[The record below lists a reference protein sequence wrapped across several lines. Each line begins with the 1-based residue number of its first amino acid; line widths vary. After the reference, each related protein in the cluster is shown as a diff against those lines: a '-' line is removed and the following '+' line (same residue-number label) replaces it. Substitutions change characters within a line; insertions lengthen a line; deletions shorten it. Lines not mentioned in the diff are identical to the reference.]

1 VSVSLNEKSNNL
13 ENIVFEDHVLDYN
26 VLEDIV
32 SLAKKGDSMAYEYL
46 INRFEPLVKRMSRR
60 YFLPKESN
68 EDLIQEGKIAIFKAI
83 RTYKTEFG
91 IPFASFVRM
100 VIARK
105 FKQAITMGNAA
116 KHQVFNMAYSL
127 DKTNDLSIP
136 TDNLLVS
143 SAQNYQS
150 DPGQVVVAK
159 LHYKFIVNSLMAEFT
174 DLEQQVFHTYF
185 MKQMKPAEISN
196 IFGITTKCIDN
207 TVTRIKKKAL
217 KYKESA

>member
-1 VSVSLNEKSNNL
+1 MSVSLNKKSNNRENFVL
-13 ENIVFEDHVLDYN
+13 EDNILDYN

-32 SLAKKGDSMAYEYL
+32 NLAKNGDSMAYEYL
-46 INRFEPLVKRMSRR
+46 INRFEPLVKGMSRR

-68 EDLIQEGKIAIFKAI
+68 DDLIQEGKIAIFKAI
-83 RTYKTEFG
+83 GTYRKEFG
-91 IPFASFVRM
+91 IPFTSFVRM
-100 VIARK
+100 VISRK

-127 DKTNDLSIP
+127 DKSYDPSIP
-136 TDNLLVS
+136 ADNLLVS
-143 SAQNYQS
+143 SIQNYEN

-159 LHYKFIVNSLMAEFT
+159 LHYKFIVNSLMEEFT

>member
-1 VSVSLNEKSNNL
+1 MSVSLNKKSSNP
-13 ENIVFEDHVLDYN
+13 ENFIFEDNVLDYN
-26 VLEDIV
+26 VLEHIV
-32 SLAKKGDSMAYEYL
+32 NLAKDGDSMAYEYL
-46 INRFEPLVKRMSRR
+46 INHFEPLVKGMSRR

-68 EDLIQEGKIAIFKAI
+68 DDLIQEGKIAIFRAI
-83 RTYKTEFG
+83 RTYRKEFG

-100 VIARK
+100 VISRK

-116 KHQVFNMAYSL
+116 KHRVFNMAYSL
-127 DKTNDLSIP
+127 DKTNDPSILA
-136 TDNLLVS
+136 DDLLVS
-143 SAQNYQS
+143 SVQNYEN

-159 LHYKFIVNSLMAEFT
+159 LHYKFIVNSLMEEFT

-185 MKQMKPAEISN
+185 LKQMKPAEISN

>member
-1 VSVSLNEKSNNL
+1 MSISLNKKPNNL
-13 ENIVFEDHVLDYN
+13 ENTVYEDNILDYE

-32 SLAKKGDSMAYEYL
+32 SLAKTGDSMAYEYL
-46 INRFEPLVKRMSRR
+46 INRFEPLIKGMGRR

-68 EDLIQEGKIAIFKAI
+68 DDLIQEGKIAIFKAV
-83 RTYKTEFG
+83 RTYKKEFG

-100 VIARK
+100 VLSRK

-116 KHQVFNMAYSL
+116 KHQVFNTAYSL
-127 DKTNDLSIP
+127 DKTNNVSTP
-136 TDNLLVS
+136 ADNLLVS
-143 SAQNYQS
+143 SVKDYEN
-150 DPGQVVVAK
+150 DPGQVVVAR
-159 LHYKFIVNSLMAEFT
+159 LHYKFIVNSLIAEFT

>member
-1 VSVSLNEKSNNL
+1 MSMSLNTKSNNR
-13 ENIVFEDHVLDYN
+13 ENFMLKDNVLDYN

-32 SLAKKGDSMAYEYL
+32 DLAKNGDSMAYEYL
-46 INRFEPLVKRMSRR
+46 INRFEPLVKGMSRR

-68 EDLIQEGKIAIFKAI
+68 DDLIQEGKIAIFRAI
-83 RTYKTEFG
+83 RTYRKEFE

-100 VIARK
+100 VISRK

-127 DKTNDLSIP
+127 DKAYDASILA
-136 TDNLLVS
+136 DDLLVS
-143 SAQNYQS
+143 SVQNYEN

-159 LHYKFIVNSLMAEFT
+159 LHYKFIVNSLMEEFT